1 GYGSSL
7 AVLLNCLGRLRILWC
22 MVPGGKMRLAAAPLG
37 GEDEGL
43 PGSEDHGLLRRGD
56 AGEAL
61 QEVEEVVLQRQCA
74 WAHGLSELPLSY
86 STGRANHGT
95 GKRSRA

>member
-1 GYGSSL
+1 MG
-7 AVLLNCLGRLRILWC
+7 
-22 MVPGGKMRLAAAPLG
+22 MVPSDKMRLAAAPLG

-43 PGSEDHGLLRRGD
+43 PGSEHHGLLSRGD

-61 QEVEEVVLQRQCA
+61 QEGEHVVLQIQRA

-86 STGRANHGT
+86 SAGRANHGAR
-95 GKRSRA
+95 KRSST